1 MYGAPDRSSS
11 CDPRHRPELPGED
24 IWKAESR
31 SSEYGVIDEAR
42 QKYEGKG
49 KTEAHLHCGILWLA
63 GDETPDWGLIVASVI
78 M

>member
-11 CDPRHRPELPGED
+11 CDPRHGPELPGED

-42 QKYEGKG
+42 QKYEGRG
-49 KTEAHLHCGILWLA
+49 RPRLT
-63 GDETPDWGLIVASVI
+63 
-78 M
+78 